1 VTTTET
7 TDPLSD
13 YAPPEERPPL
23 AAYATFAAVFHGAM
37 AGAVTA
43 AKRSGRDLPEHV
55 HAGDIALIGT
65 ASYQLSRLI
74 AKKKVT
80 AFVRAP
86 FTELEGKGGPAEL
99 EEHPRGRGLRR
110 ALGEMLVCPYCFLWA
125 SGGFHGAPV
134 RAARDASAPRSR
146 PPCRSGLPDRV
157 PLGRAAGFE
166 CRRARRTGT
175 EVGLERELAV
185 VGDHLRPRVPHGL
198 LELVR
203 HGLLK
208 VSTSRTFVTMPVV
221 HERLHPRH
229 RLLEHADEDA
239 VVSSSSSPRGPPA
252 AVAAEQLRS
261 CS

>member
-1 VTTTET
+1 MTTTET

-55 HAGDIALIGT
+55 DAGDIALIGT

-110 ALGEMLVCPYCFLWA
+110 ALGELLVCPYCL
-125 SGGFHGAPV
+125 GPVGLGRLPRGPPV
-134 RAARDASAPRSR
+134 RAARDALQRLGPDRACRSR
-146 PPCRSGLPDRV
+146 TSSRSRTSAAERPWA
-157 PLGRAAGFE
+157 RALVAE
-166 CRRARRTGT
+166 HEELEP

-185 VGDHLRPRVPHGL
+185 VGEHLAARVSRTVCL
-198 LELVR
+198 NSCAMASWN
-203 HGLLK
+203 
-208 VSTSRTFVTMPVV
+208 VSRTSRTLSPFPLSTSVFSTRVI
-221 HERLHPRH
+221 
-229 RLLEHADEDA
+229 
-239 VVSSSSSPRGPPA
+239 VSSSTQTRMRSS
-252 AVAAEQLRS
+252 S
-261 CS
+261 M